1 MAKIRQGFV
10 SNSSS
15 SSFIIS
21 NKDNIEKVKSTLQ
34 GTGYDYYELNDK
46 LYTSQISDC
55 SDLYEVIS
63 ELSNTSYDSCEQS
76 YSSSWIDIEGE
87 LGCTEVCLP
96 KREYLDTIKIDDD
109 KATSLLLL
117 TKDFIIKNNIENVY
131 NVEDDLDY
139 DTLISFMYK
148 VCEIVGYKGDIE

>member
-1 MAKIRQGFV
+1 MKIRTSFV

-21 NKDNIEKVKSTLQ
+21 NKDNIEQVKSMLQ
-34 GTGYDYYELNDK
+34 GTGYDYYELNGK

-55 SDLYEVIS
+55 SDLYNDIYDFS
-63 ELSNTSYDSCEQS
+63 DTSYDSHEQS

-87 LGCTEVCLP
+87 LGCEEVYLP
-96 KREYLDTIKIDDD
+96 KEEYLKTIKIDDD

-117 TKDFIIKNNIENVY
+117 AKDFIIKNDIKNVY
-131 NVEDDLDY
+131 NVEDDLSYED
-139 DTLISFMYK
+139 LVNFMYK
-148 VCEIVGYKGDIE
+148 VCEIVDYKGDIE

>member
-1 MAKIRQGFV
+1 MKIRACFV

-15 SSFIIS
+15 SSFVIS
-21 NKDNIEKVKSTLQ
+21 NKDNIEKAKSTIQ
-34 GTGYDYYELNDK
+34 GTGYDYYELNGK

-55 SDLYEVIS
+55 SDLYNAIYDFS
-63 ELSNTSYDSCEQS
+63 DTSYDSHEQS

-87 LGCTEVCLP
+87 LGCEEVYLP
-96 KREYLDTIKIDDD
+96 KKEYLKTIKIDDD

-139 DTLISFMYK
+139 DTLVNFMYK

>member
-21 NKDNIEKVKSTLQ
+21 NKDNIEKAKSMLQ

-55 SDLYEVIS
+55 SDLYGVIS
-63 ELSNTSYDSCEQS
+63 ELSDTSYDSGEQS
-76 YSSSWIDIEGE
+76 CSSSWIDIEGE
-87 LGCTEVCLP
+87 LGCEEVYLP

-139 DTLISFMYK
+139 DTLINFMYK
-148 VCEIVGYKGDIE
+148 VCAIVGYKGDIE

>member
-1 MAKIRQGFV
+1 MKIRTSFV

-21 NKDNIEKVKSTLQ
+21 NKDNIEQVKSMLQ
-34 GTGYDYYELNDK
+34 GTGYDYYELNGK

-55 SDLYEVIS
+55 SDLYNDIYDFS
-63 ELSNTSYDSCEQS
+63 DTSYDSHEQS

-87 LGCTEVCLP
+87 LGCEEVYLP
-96 KREYLDTIKIDDD
+96 KEEYLKTIKIDDD

-117 TKDFIIKNNIENVY
+117 AKDFIIKNNIKNVY
-131 NVEDDLDY
+131 NVEDDLSYED
-139 DTLISFMYK
+139 LVNFMYK
-148 VCEIVGYKGDIE
+148 VCEIVDYKGDIE

>member
-21 NKDNIEKVKSTLQ
+21 NKDNIEKTKSTLQ
-34 GTGYDYYELNDK
+34 GTGYDYYELNGK

-55 SDLYEVIS
+55 SDLYNDIYDFS
-63 ELSNTSYDSCEQS
+63 DTSYDSYEQS

-87 LGCTEVCLP
+87 LGCEEVYLP
-96 KREYLDTIKIDDD
+96 KEEYLKTIKIDDD

-117 TKDFIIKNNIENVY
+117 AKDFIVKNNIENVY
-131 NVEDDLDY
+131 NIEDNLDY
-139 DTLISFMYK
+139 DTIVNFVHK
-148 VCEIVGYKGDIE
+148 ACAIVGYKGDIE

>member
-1 MAKIRQGFV
+1 MKIRTSFV

-21 NKDNIEKVKSTLQ
+21 NKDNVDKVKSMLQ
-34 GTGYDYYELNDK
+34 GTGYDYYELNGK

-55 SDLYEVIS
+55 SDLYNDIYDFS
-63 ELSNTSYDSCEQS
+63 DTSYDSHEQS

-87 LGCTEVCLP
+87 LGCEEVYLP
-96 KREYLDTIKIDDD
+96 KEEYLKTIKIDDD

-117 TKDFIIKNNIENVY
+117 AKDFIIKNDIKNVY
-131 NVEDDLDY
+131 NVEDDLSYED
-139 DTLISFMYK
+139 LVNFMYK
-148 VCEIVGYKGDIE
+148 VCAIVGYKGDIE

>member
-1 MAKIRQGFV
+1 MKIRTSFV

-21 NKDNIEKVKSTLQ
+21 NKDNIEKVKSMLQ
-34 GTGYDYYELNDK
+34 GTGYDYYELNGK
-46 LYTSQISDC
+46 LYTSQMSDC
-55 SDLYEVIS
+55 SDLYNDIYDFS
-63 ELSNTSYDSCEQS
+63 DTSYDSHEQS

-87 LGCTEVCLP
+87 LGCEEVYLP
-96 KREYLDTIKIDDD
+96 KKEYLKTIKIDDD

-117 TKDFIIKNNIENVY
+117 AKDFIIKNDIKNVY
-131 NVEDDLDY
+131 TVEDDLSYED
-139 DTLISFMYK
+139 LVNFMYK

>member
-1 MAKIRQGFV
+1 MKIRTGFV

-21 NKDNIEKVKSTLQ
+21 NKNNIEEVKSMLQ
-34 GTGYDYYELNDK
+34 GTGYDYYELNGK

-55 SDLYEVIS
+55 SDLYNDIYDFS
-63 ELSNTSYDSCEQS
+63 DTSYDSHEQS

-87 LGCTEVCLP
+87 LGCEEVYLP
-96 KREYLDTIKIDDD
+96 KEEYLKTIKIDDD

-117 TKDFIIKNNIENVY
+117 AKDFIIKNNIKNVY
-131 NVEDDLDY
+131 NVEDDLSYED
-139 DTLISFMYK
+139 LVNFMYK
-148 VCEIVGYKGDIE
+148 VCEIVDYKGDIE